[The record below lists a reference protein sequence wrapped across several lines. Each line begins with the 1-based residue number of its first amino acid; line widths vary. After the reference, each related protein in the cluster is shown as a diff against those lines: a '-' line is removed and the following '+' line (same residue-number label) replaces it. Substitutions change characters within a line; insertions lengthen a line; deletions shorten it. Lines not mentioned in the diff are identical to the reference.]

1 MVRFDFSRLCVLI
14 VLICGLLAG
23 CSGNS
28 RGNYILRVATEP
40 AFPPF
45 EFQSKGG
52 ELEGFS
58 IDLIRAIA
66 TAANFRVEFQSLPF
80 DGIIPALQ
88 AKTIDG
94 AISSITITPERAKTV
109 AFSRPYFKAGLAIAI
124 RVDNQN
130 ITGFDSLQ
138 KKKLLFKLGQPAH
151 KRLKV

>member
-23 CSGNS
+23 CSGNY

-52 ELEGFS
+52 ELAGFS

-94 AISSITITPERAKTV
+94 RLV
-109 AFSRPYFKAGLAIAI
+109 R
-124 RVDNQN
+124 
-130 ITGFDSLQ
+130 
-138 KKKLLFKLGQPAH
+138 LLLPQRGRRQWLFLVPI
-151 KRLKV
+151 LKQVWP